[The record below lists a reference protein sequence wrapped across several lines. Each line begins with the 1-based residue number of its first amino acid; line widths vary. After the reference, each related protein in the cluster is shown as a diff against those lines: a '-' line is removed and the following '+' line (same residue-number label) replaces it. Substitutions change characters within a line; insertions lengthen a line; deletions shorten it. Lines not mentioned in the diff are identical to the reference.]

1 MASSDAT
8 YVPLRPRYLWLK
20 VLVALLVTLKLAS
33 LLYVNVFTDEAYY
46 WMWGQHPALSY
57 YDHPP
62 LNAWLLGLAD
72 AVFGRSVFALRSL
85 NILTTAGTVWLFCIW
100 AKKLGGAEWEG
111 LFWRSLVIYFAAPA
125 FGAYGTVATSDHLLI
140 FLTLVSGH
148 FFVSYFLAVRE
159 GGRGRLSDLYLG
171 AVFLGLCGLTKYNVA
186 FMGLALVAT
195 VVFSGKL
202 RRLLLNPHL
211 YLAAILSVA
220 IASPVLIWNA
230 QHGFAS
236 FNYHLVGRHGPGF
249 LRSLQVNKLVEF
261 LGTGLVAL
269 GPFLIWG
276 FARFFAAKAADPWTA
291 ALKGLAGWTF
301 WISTI
306 AFSLIAL
313 TDEAYFWWNL
323 PAVILMMP
331 LMGRYLGRFAFW
343 GHVVLSALVS
353 VLYLI
358 SATIFPL
365 LLLLDRP
372 DTTRTRYYGWEQ
384 IEAPL
389 RAAIAE
395 YHPDF
400 VGSSRWE
407 YASLAGFVLDDPN
420 TVSIDPTPNQYHY
433 WFNPAEHRG
442 QTAVLVTHS
451 QNAQQGTIDKQFD
464 KVTLLQE
471 IPVVRFGHKLGTYR
485 IYLGEGFKPS
495 W

>member
-1 MASSDAT
+1 MASQDAT

-20 VLVALLVTLKLAS
+20 VLVGLLVGLKLVS

-72 AVFGRSVFALRSL
+72 QIFGRSVFALRSL
-85 NILTTAGTVWLFCIW
+85 NILTTAGTVWLFRIW
-100 AKKLGGAEWEG
+100 AKRLGGSEWEG

-125 FGAYGTVATSDHLLI
+125 FGAYGTVGTSDHLLI

-159 GGRGRLSDLYLG
+159 GERGRLSDLYLG
-171 AVFLGLCGLTKYNVA
+171 AVFLGLCGLTKYNVV

-195 VVFSGKL
+195 IVFSGKL

-230 QHGFAS
+230 QNGFAS

-249 LRSLQVNKLVEF
+249 LRSLRFNGLVEF
-261 LGTGLVAL
+261 LATSLVAL

-276 FARFFAAKAADPWTA
+276 MARFLATKAADPWTQSV
-291 ALKGLAGWTF
+291 KGLAAWTF

-306 AFSLIAL
+306 AFSAIAL

-331 LMGRYLGRFAFW
+331 LMGRYLGRIAFW
-343 GHVVLSALVS
+343 GHVVLSVTVS
-353 VLYLI
+353 VFYVI

-365 LLLLDRP
+365 LLLIDRP

-389 RAAIAE
+389 RAAIAQ

-407 YASLAGFVLDDPN
+407 YASLAGFVLDDPD

-433 WFNPAEHRG
+433 WFDPAAHRG
-442 QTAVLVTHS
+442 QSAVLVTHS
-451 QNAQQGTIDKQFD
+451 QNAQQATIDSQFD
-464 KVTLLQE
+464 KVTLIEE
-471 IPVVRFGHKLGTYR
+471 IPVVRFGHELGTYR
-485 IYLGEGFKPS
+485 LYLGEGFKPS